1 MKALFL
7 ILLLAVSSVGAET
20 LIYPETLGLTLF
32 QSFFD
37 NLTANFL
44 GPLINTLPQR
54 NATDLFVNKTLDL
67 VDFISFDFNVTQ
79 LNFP

>member
-1 MKALFL
+1 MKALYL
-7 ILLLAVSSVGAET
+7 ILVLAVSTVSGET
-20 LIYPETLGLTLF
+20 VHYPETLGLTLF

-54 NATDLFVNKTLDL
+54 NATNLFVNKTFDF
-67 VDFISFDFNVTQ
+67 VDFISFDFNVT
-79 LNFP
+79 